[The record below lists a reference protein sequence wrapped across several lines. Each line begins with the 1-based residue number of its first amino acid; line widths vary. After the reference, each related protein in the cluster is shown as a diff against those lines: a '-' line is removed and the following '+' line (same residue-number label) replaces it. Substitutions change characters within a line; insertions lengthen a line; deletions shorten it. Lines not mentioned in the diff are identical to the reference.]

1 MCCNYHNICAYI
13 SVSICPAMNVI
24 HLLNEF
30 SNVYSFIIK
39 LLYTTIYPQYIYC
52 HKHRKDITNEAM
64 GTKVLGRKHRP
75 CAPLVPMSMIVHV
88 HMQVYNIVM
97 KVDSPQYWG

>member
-30 SNVYSFIIK
+30 SNVYSNKSLI
-39 LLYTTIYPQYIYC
+39 YYYPQYIYMC
-52 HKHRKDITNEAM
+52 TAINIGKIW
-64 GTKVLGRKHRP
+64 
-75 CAPLVPMSMIVHV
+75 APR
-88 HMQVYNIVM
+88 Y
-97 KVDSPQYWG
+97 